1 MNLKTLLRHKEEDGQ
16 ALVLIAL
23 TLVVLFGISALVLD
37 VGRAYV
43 VKRHLQASADA
54 AALAGAQELPDPSAA
69 TSFAQS
75 YSGNPGAKNA
85 DNHLPPVSTT
95 VTTKCLSKT
104 TCNPVNALVVEET
117 TFVPTL
123 FAKVLGINGFTIKA
137 RATALMGQG
146 VPKPAHIMI
155 VLDRTNS
162 MNSSCSAGGTKMTCA
177 RNGIKAFLSGMD
189 PKYDDV
195 GLMVLPPG
203 NGGAPCSFTPKSTD
217 GPTTE
222 YDAYPN
228 GYLVVTL
235 GHDYRA
241 NNTAPLNT
249 SSALVSTVNCVT
261 AGGTTAQAPAI
272 DKAQAYLA
280 AHHDAKAQDVIILL
294 TDGEG
299 VYGPC
304 TDANHDQVCEN
315 NSSPYR
321 SQPCHQ
327 AITSAH
333 AATAAG
339 TIVYGIAYNASGLTC
354 QGWKSSGTG
363 SDGQSC
369 NKKNG
374 YQFRCNESPSMSATT
389 MVQGVAS
396 DSTKYFN
403 QPNPADLTTTF
414 QHIAEDLTGPSLVDD
429 SYTG

>member
-1 MNLKTLLRHKEEDGQ
+1 MNGRTLLRHREEDGQ
-16 ALVLIAL
+16 ALVLIAV
-23 TLVVLFGISALVLD
+23 TLVVLFGMCALVLD

-54 AALAGAQELPDPSAA
+54 AALAGAQDLPDPDVASA
-69 TSFAQS
+69 TAQN
-75 YSGNPGAKNA
+75 YSGKPGAKNN
-85 DNHLPPVSTT
+85 DSHLPSVSTT

-104 TCNPVNALVVEET
+104 GCDPVNALVVEET

-137 RATALMGQG
+137 KATAMMGQG
-146 VPKPAHIMI
+146 VPKPAHVMI
-155 VLDRTNS
+155 LFDRTGS
-162 MNSSCSAGGTKMTCA
+162 MNSSCAAGGTKMTCA

-195 GLMVLPPG
+195 GLMVFPPG
-203 NGGAPCSFTPKSTD
+203 NGGSACSFTPKSTD

-228 GYLVVTL
+228 GYLVVGL

-241 NNTAPLNT
+241 NADAPLNT
-249 SSALVSTVNCVT
+249 SSTLVSTVNCVGG
-261 AGGTTAQAPAI
+261 GGTTAQAPAI
-272 DKAQAYLA
+272 DKAQQYLA
-280 AHHDAKAQDVIILL
+280 SHHDSKAQDVIVLL
-294 TDGEG
+294 TDGEA

-304 TDANHDQVCEN
+304 TDANHDSVCEN

-327 AITSAH
+327 AVTSAH

-339 TIVYGIAYNASGLTC
+339 TVVYAIAYDTSGLIC

-363 SDGQSC
+363 SDGKTC

-374 YQFRCNESPSMSATT
+374 FQFRCAEVPSMTAAS

-403 QPNPADLTTTF
+403 QPNPSDLTAVF

-429 SYTG
+429 SFTG